1 MRHSRSR
8 LLDAGDD
15 PRVRRR
21 ATRRPRDGEGLRQR
35 HADYFLRLAE
45 EAESHLR
52 PGAHQTSWL
61 ERLDPELE
69 NLRLAIDSL
78 RQAGRG
84 TDELGL
90 VGALAR
96 FWYLRGHLREGSR
109 RAEEALAACDDQSP
123 ERVKALYTAMLCTHR
138 LGNYERSDAF
148 AQERLEL
155 ARRLGDAEGV
165 ALSLLAVALLAHSL
179 GEYERALADASEAAE
194 LARAGGY
201 TWILA
206 MANANLGGTA
216 MEKGDYVQARAL
228 LEESLALFRQL
239 GSERDTVG
247 GLARLGILASRE
259 GRNDEAETLLRESLE
274 RAQALVDKEMAIWC
288 FEELAAL
295 AVVRGDAQRA
305 ARLTGVLETLREETG
320 HAPVPEEQRLNDQ
333 TERALVSELGE
344 ERVAA
349 ALEIG
354 REMTFEQAVTY
365 AVDSEAS

>member
-1 MRHSRSR
+1 M
-8 LLDAGDD
+8 
-15 PRVRRR
+15 P
-21 ATRRPRDGEGLRQR
+21 
-35 HADYFLRLAE
+35 
-45 EAESHLR
+45 
-52 PGAHQTSWL
+52 
-61 ERLDPELE
+61 
-69 NLRLAIDSL
+69 
-78 RQAGRG
+78 
-84 TDELGL
+84 
-90 VGALAR
+90 
-96 FWYLRGHLREGSR
+96 
-109 RAEEALAACDDQSP
+109 
-123 ERVKALYTAMLCTHR
+123 
-138 LGNYERSDAF
+138 
-148 AQERLEL
+148 
-155 ARRLGDAEGV
+155 
-165 ALSLLAVALLAHSL
+165 
-179 GEYERALADASEAAE
+179 
-194 LARAGGY
+194 RAGGY

-216 MEKGDYVQARAL
+216 MEEGDYVQARAL